1 MHVITARK
9 ETYGRH
15 IVLYFFQKKGAR
27 RFVVLYINKYI
38 VLRKCIII
46 NLPRQE
52 TIVLLLLLL
61 LLQLLL
67 RLPQLKPAVTHAC
80 KKEGRNLWSRQIDHI
95 ARNMLLCLRPY
106 WLGQESFFCNCS
118 TYWAKAVAVHCNSV
132 VYRICQI
139 MLLQK
144 WNKAFALKSH
154 FFVIFFSI

>member
-61 LLQLLL
+61 PLLLLL

-95 ARNMLLCLRPY
+95 ARNMLLCLRPL
-106 WLGQESFFCNCS
+106 LGQESFFCNCS

-144 WNKAFALKSH
+144 WNKAFALKSR
-154 FFVIFFSI
+154 FFVIFFSIQ